1 MALMCLLLALVGVV
15 RGHPLVCVANRDE
28 YLDRGSDPPSS
39 RGGDPEVWCG
49 LDRRAGGTWL
59 GMNGAGVVVVLTNRP
74 GEQDTTRTSRG
85 GAARGALTKRT
96 ARDAAAFAAAWA
108 SMHVP
113 NPFSLFAAD
122 ASGAWFAAWGGP
134 DDGARVAPVGPG
146 LHTLTN
152 THDLD
157 ELAAAEVLRAASGG
171 PVEFPLGI
179 SLADAER
186 FLLRV
191 ARSHAPLD
199 GGPRSAVCVHGE
211 NRGTVSCALLAV
223 DASGRPARFLAADG
237 RPCVAEFR
245 DVLRPGG

>member
-1 MALMCLLLALVGVV
+1 MCLLLALVDVV
-15 RGHPLVCVANRDE
+15 EGHPFVAVANRDE
-28 YLDRGSDPPSS
+28 YFDRGSEPPAS

-59 GMNGAGVVVVLTNRP
+59 GMNAAGVVVVLTNRR

-85 GAARGALTKRT
+85 GAARGALDRRS

-108 SMHVP
+108 AVHVP

-122 ASGAWFAAWGGP
+122 ARGAWFVPWAGP
-134 DDGARVAPVGPG
+134 DDGASVVELSPG

-157 ELAAAEVLRAASGG
+157 ELPAAEVLRAADGG
-171 PVEFPLGI
+171 PVEFPRGI
-179 SLADAER
+179 ALAGAEPL
-186 FLLRV
+186 LLRI
-191 ARSHAPLD
+191 AKSHAPLD

-211 NRGTVSCALLAV
+211 GRGTVSSALLAV
-223 DASGRPARFLAADG
+223 RADGRPARFLAADG
-237 RPCVAEFR
+237 APCVTRYR
-245 DVLRPGG
+245 DVLVTRSR